1 MRRPV
6 IETGASE
13 WKSEMLPLH
22 QRRFS
27 TAARFELARAVPNC
41 LAGNRLNHSA
51 MLSPL
56 SLLGGSNT

>member
-51 MLSPL
+51 MLS
-56 SLLGGSNT
+56 T

>member
-1 MRRPV
+1 MSRPV

-27 TAARFELARAVPNC
+27 TVARFELSRDVPNC
-41 LAGNRLNHSA
+41 LAGNHLNHSVT
-51 MLSPL
+51 LS
-56 SLLGGSNT
+56 